1 MEYLGDI
8 PDTLYKYRDW
18 RDDYH
23 KKVITKNELFLASRT
38 KFNDP
43 FDSSIPYRYAVT
55 ELTPENI
62 FLKLREIEKKINPS
76 LSENEIINRCYEI
89 QKTDRFVSGA
99 YWKDNY
105 DNYLQEIDT
114 RFGIL
119 SLTSKNDNLLMW
131 SHYSNS
137 HKGYCIGFDKR
148 ILFELVEGTLSRIN
162 YTTQM
167 PTIPLFDETGI
178 GANNILFAKS
188 SEWEYEDEY
197 RIKKH
202 FAANKIFQFPNEA
215 VKEIILGL
223 KLTEAEKDE
232 ILAIAR
238 SKYVSAK
245 FYESTMNLNEFK
257 LDIIPIL

>member
-8 PDTLYKYRDW
+8 PNILYKYRDW

-23 KKVITKNELFLASRT
+23 KKVITNNELFLASRT

-43 FDSSIPYRYAVT
+43 FDSSIPYRYDDV
-55 ELTPENI
+55 ELTPENV
-62 FLKLREIEKKINPS
+62 FLKLREIEKNRNPH
-76 LSENEIINRCYEI
+76 LSETDIIDLCYKI
-89 QKTDRFVSGA
+89 QITDHFKNGT
-99 YWKDNY
+99 YWKENY
-105 DNYLQEIDT
+105 EYYINEVNT

-119 SLTSKNDNLLMW
+119 SLTSKNNNLLMW

-148 ILFELVEGTLSRIN
+148 IIYDLIGGTLSRVN
-162 YTTQM
+162 YTKQM
-167 PTIPLFDETGI
+167 PFIPLFDDGGI
-178 GANNILFAKS
+178 GVNNILFAKS
-188 SEWEYEDEY
+188 LDWEYEDEY
-197 RIKKH
+197 RINKH
-202 FAANKIFQFPNEA
+202 FAANKVYQFPNET

-223 KLTEAEKDE
+223 NLTEDEKDE
-232 ILAIAR
+232 ILEIAR
-238 SKYVSAK
+238 SKYIGAK